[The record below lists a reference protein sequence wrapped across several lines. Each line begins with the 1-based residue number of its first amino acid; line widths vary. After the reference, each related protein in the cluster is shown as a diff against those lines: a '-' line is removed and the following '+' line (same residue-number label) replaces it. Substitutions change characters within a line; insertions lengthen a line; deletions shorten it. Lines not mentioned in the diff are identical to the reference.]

1 MRMMQSF
8 FGMVVFMAAAA
19 GGTALAATVDV
30 TPANM
35 NGWTLNS
42 FDDNGNIVNSGP
54 YDGTAAMALGP
65 ATPPIGVGSAH
76 LATPVGAGD
85 GAAAIA
91 TESLDGTPLSA
102 ITSLSYSAYDVTN
115 NGQQFPYLA
124 ISISTSNGASPD
136 TLFFEPPY
144 QQPTTGNPGLPDQ
157 GAPVQNQWQPWNAFE
172 GGWWDNNGVGSPGS
186 GVVSLATIE
195 AAYPD
200 ATIANGGFT
209 GLGGIAM
216 QVGFG
221 SSGET
226 EDGYVDNFTIGV
238 AGVNTTYNFD
248 PSPVPEPGTLTLL
261 IAASAA
267 GIGVWRRKMR
277 RQAAFCLKGQMRDGL
292 IQVFQAATR
301 VRLAVSAAI
310 ARRLPASARQ
320 RRAFAGAIAAEKH
333 KVHLVVAV
341 QPPDRVPQ
349 ALLGFDAASAHEGGR
364 QCAAATPV
372 PQTL

>member
-1 MRMMQSF
+1 MRSMKSF

-19 GGTALAATVDV
+19 GGSAFAGVVNV

-54 YDGTAAMALGP
+54 YFGTAAMVTGP

-91 TESLDGTPLSA
+91 TESLDGTLLSS
-102 ITSLSYSAYDVTN
+102 ITALSYSTYDVTN
-115 NGQQFPYLA
+115 NGSQFPYLA
-124 ISISTSNGASPD
+124 ISISTSSGASPD

-144 QQPTTGNPGLPDQ
+144 QQHSTGNPSLPDQ
-157 GAPVQNQWQPWNAFE
+157 GAPNQNQWQTWNALD
-172 GGWWDNNGVGSPGS
+172 GGWWDNNGIGNPGT

-216 QVGFG
+216 RVGFG

-226 EDGYVDNFTIGV
+226 EDGNVDNFTIGV

-248 PSPVPEPGTLTLL
+248 PPSAVPEPGTLMLL

-267 GIGVWRRKMR
+267 GIGVWRRKMS
-277 RQAAFCLKGQMRDGL
+277 RQ
-292 IQVFQAATR
+292 IP
-301 VRLAVSAAI
+301 SA
-310 ARRLPASARQ
+310 
-320 RRAFAGAIAAEKH
+320 
-333 KVHLVVAV
+333 
-341 QPPDRVPQ
+341 
-349 ALLGFDAASAHEGGR
+349 
-364 QCAAATPV
+364 
-372 PQTL
+372 